1 MPKEKLEKLQQKN
14 LAIIGAGLVGSLW
27 AVYLAKRG
35 YNVKVFDRRPDIR
48 EQKVVQGKS
57 INLAL
62 SDRGWRGLEGA
73 GVAEEIK
80 KVALP
85 MTGRLMHAIDGA
97 LTYQPYGKDGQAI
110 YSVSRG
116 LLNQSLLKCA
126 DQNPHV
132 ELVFNHRCLDI
143 DIENNIVHFH
153 DEETGRDH
161 IEKFDHIFG
170 TDGAFSAVRA
180 RLTKLDRHDYAQEYL
195 KHGYKE
201 LEIPANPDG
210 THQLRN
216 DCLHIWPR
224 GEFMMIALPNVDG
237 SFTCT
242 LFIAFEGKDAL
253 EHLQNEQSV
262 LDFFAVNFPDALPMM
277 PELTDDFFANPDA
290 SLVMTTCYPWHHE
303 DKVCLLGDAAH
314 AIVPF
319 YGQGMNAG
327 FEDCTVLNQLM
338 DKHSDDFE
346 KVFAAF
352 SRERKPAGDAIREL
366 ALRNYIEM
374 RDKTA
379 DEDFLLQKRIEARFS
394 AKHPDK
400 WIPLYSQV
408 TFTHI
413 PYHQALRSGDQQQLI
428 MNIVMSR
435 PDIETEWDSDV
446 VEELMLSLL

>member
-1 MPKEKLEKLQQKN
+1 MQQKN

-27 AVYLAKRG
+27 AVYLARRG
-35 YNVKVFDRRPDIR
+35 YQVKVFDRRPDIR
-48 EQKVVQGKS
+48 EQKIVQGKS

-73 GVAEEIK
+73 GVADEIR

-85 MTGRLMHAIDGA
+85 MNGRLMHALDGT
-97 LTYQPYGKDGQAI
+97 LTFQPYGKEGQAI

-126 DQNPHV
+126 DDNSNV
-132 ELVFNHRCLDI
+132 DLVFNYRCLDI
-143 DIENNIVHFH
+143 DLEANSVHFQ
-153 DEETGRDH
+153 DEKTGIDH
-161 IEKFDHIFG
+161 YEKFDHIFG
-170 TDGAFSAVRA
+170 TDGAFSAVRS
-180 RLTKLDRHDYAQEYL
+180 RMTKLDRHDYSQEYL
-195 KHGYKE
+195 NHGYKE
-201 LEIPANPDG
+201 LEIPANADG
-210 THQLRN
+210 THRMRN

-224 GEFMMIALPNVDG
+224 GEFMMIALPNIDG

-242 LFIAFEGKDAL
+242 LFIAFEGKNAL
-253 EHLQNEQSV
+253 EHLQNKQAV
-262 LDFFAVNFPDALPMM
+262 IDFFGMHFPDAVPMM

-290 SLVMTTCYPWHHE
+290 SLVMTTCFPWHHL

-327 FEDCTVLNQLM
+327 FEDCTVLNLLM
-338 DKHSDDFE
+338 DEHKDDFE
-346 KVFAAF
+346 KVFSAF
-352 SRERKPAGDAIREL
+352 SKQRKPAGDAIREL

-379 DEDFLLQKRIEARFS
+379 DEDFLLQKKIEARFS
-394 AKHPDK
+394 TKYPDK
-400 WIPLYSQV
+400 WIPLYAQV

-413 PYHQALRSGDQQQLI
+413 PYHEALKSGDKQQLI
-428 MNIVMSR
+428 MNAVMSR
-435 PDIETEWDSDV
+435 PNIEKEWDSV
-446 VEELMLSLL
+446 TVEQLMLSLL